1 MNDMTIDAED
11 FSPKYAG
18 LIRALR
24 DAALLGLDIPKPVA
38 PPRERKMTVDLPVH
52 DMRIGMTYLDGRR
65 KGVVTEVIP
74 LGRRDRTHVEVL
86 VKFQDKSVKH
96 YRHEMI
102 GTFETEV

>member
-1 MNDMTIDAED
+1 MNLSPADMLLVALSDLAED
-11 FSPKYAG
+11 FLA
-18 LIRALR
+18 
-24 DAALLGLDIPKPVA
+24 PKPA
-38 PPRERKMTVDLPVH
+38 PRERKMTVDLPVH

-65 KGVVTEVIP
+65 KGIVTEVIP

-86 VKFQDKSVKH
+86 VKFPDKSVKH